1 MAWGSF
7 LDGHHMAVI
16 QLSQWLPW
24 ALFGTQKK
32 WKVKSVAFLMSTQRI
47 ARLGGATQRGGQA
60 ERRMVASGREWGG
73 AVDRIDVRRKCS

>member
-1 MAWGSF
+1 MATIWLLYSSASGSPGLF
-7 LDGHHMAVI
+7 LAH
-16 QLSQWLPW
+16 
-24 ALFGTQKK
+24 TKK

-60 ERRMVASGREWGG
+60 ERRMVASGGG